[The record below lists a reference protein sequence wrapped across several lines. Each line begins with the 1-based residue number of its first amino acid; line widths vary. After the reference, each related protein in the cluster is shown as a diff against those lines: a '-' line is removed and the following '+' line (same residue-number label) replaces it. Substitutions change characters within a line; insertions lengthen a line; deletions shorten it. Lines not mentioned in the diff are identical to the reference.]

1 MTLLQSYILKVQKPF
16 MGSTIHMH
24 RHNWTCAYTHMRM
37 HKNVC
42 TSEDFPSR
50 KSLFSITD
58 MNSHLEVRIALW
70 AYTDTPSSLKVIS
83 EKRELLRKS
92 LLATSPLR
100 SFSQVPILGFRYSSS
115 FLAFCTIWA
124 SSGRFIIEAALRVA
138 SVSSSLSSFFTSQEP
153 V

>member
-1 MTLLQSYILKVQKPF
+1 MTVLQSYILKVQNLLWALPYTCTD
-16 MGSTIHMH
+16 TIEHVH
-24 RHNWTCAYTHMRM
+24 THMRM
-37 HKNVC
+37 YVCTYVRTYKNVC

-100 SFSQVPILGFRYSSS
+100 SFSQVPILGFRYSSY
-115 FLAFCTIWA
+115 FLVFCTI
-124 SSGRFIIEAALRVA
+124 
-138 SVSSSLSSFFTSQEP
+138 
-153 V
+153 